1 MRIRN
6 FQQKISTAWI
16 LSGFVFGMILWLSP
30 FIDNAI
36 GCGPPPCYTCPPCW
50 TGCYCDNYV
59 GCPPCD
65 SSECLQCG
73 ASHCTCTSWCSG
85 GTCCHGNCC
94 PYPGMNCC
102 PDGHCCSSGYSC
114 CGNKCCHPGTTH
126 CCSDGPPG
134 SEYYCCPDGQTCC
147 HGHCCVPSAC
157 DECVDGLCKV
167 CGGRAYESCCNG
179 TCYDTRT
186 QKCCELGGLHICD
199 INETCCDGSCCDPT
213 ACEDCNATTHA
224 CESKCKPENCETCD
238 GASHC
243 IVCGGDTTK
252 CCDKPDVGPP
262 GCKPK
267 CTNSAQCD
275 YGTLPPD
282 PHLSCASV
290 DPGGGGGCDEGTEG
304 AICGYIISYYYHKDA
319 QCANCAPGCFTH
331 STDVCLIITTETCK
345 EKCEGMICICQCLAE
360 YSGYLGNH
368 RVCGL

>member
-179 TCYDTRT
+179 SCYDTRT
-186 QKCCELGGLHICD
+186 QRCCDDTGTGYKCNKDEACCHGTCIDINATCCEDGHPCYGFD
-199 INETCCDGSCCDPT
+199 ECCNSSCCAWQT
-213 ACEDCNATTHA
+213 ECCVAGV
-224 CESKCKPENCETCD
+224 CKPRCIPEGDGFCE
-238 GASHC
+238 
-243 IVCGGDTTK
+243 
-252 CCDKPDVGPP
+252 
-262 GCKPK
+262 
-267 CTNSAQCD
+267 
-275 YGTLPPD
+275 YTLPPGAPCQFMSITD
-282 PHLSCASV
+282 PHCV
-290 DPGGGGGCDEGTEG
+290 PCWGPG
-304 AICGYIISYYYHKDA
+304 
-319 QCANCAPGCFTH
+319 
-331 STDVCLIITTETCK
+331 
-345 EKCEGMICICQCLAE
+345 CEGMMCEWVTNSPLKINDICQPGCICELSTEPCVYAYTKTCKYIPCWWCPPFFAHCSCEEPVGLVDLVP
-360 YSGYLGNH
+360 YGT
-368 RVCGL
+368 RTVCGAE